1 MRKHDQRVRKLLGG
15 QEGSMAP
22 LAVAAA
28 IAMLIIILGGTKMH
42 FHSFVIT
49 EKEG

>member
-28 IAMLIIILGGTKMH
+28 IAMLIIILGVSVRASLPDGIYQKA
-42 FHSFVIT
+42 
-49 EKEG
+49 